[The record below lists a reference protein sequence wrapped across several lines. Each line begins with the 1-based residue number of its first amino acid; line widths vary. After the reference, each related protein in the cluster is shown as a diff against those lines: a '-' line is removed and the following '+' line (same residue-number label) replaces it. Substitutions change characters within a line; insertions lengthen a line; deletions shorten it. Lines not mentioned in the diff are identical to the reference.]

1 MKDITYYVLF
11 SKLIVIETERLKLDQ
26 NEDGRRTNND
36 ERRKSWDKSRP
47 SIQYNST
54 NCSNMFDIID
64 DKVVINNSYDKSR
77 LWLTLLDNSSL

>member
-1 MKDITYYVLF
+1 MKDITYYVLC

-26 NEDGRRTNND
+26 NEDGRRTKTND
-36 ERRKSWDKSRP
+36 EKVVDKSKP

-54 NCSNMFDIID
+54 NCSNIFDIID
-64 DKVVINNSYDKSR
+64 DKVVIKNSYDKSR

>member
-1 MKDITYYVLF
+1 MRMD
-11 SKLIVIETERLKLDQ
+11 
-26 NEDGRRTNND
+26 DGRTTTND
-36 ERRKSWDKSRP
+36 EKVVDKSRP